1 MWVVVGEWK
10 MIGAQSGVYGHPGP
24 SWVLDPQK
32 AEDEEAQALDP
43 IKLPPGIQDKKRIV
57 DRKFIHRLTL
67 FCSPS
72 VGRDSREGRAA
83 ASGS

>member
-1 MWVVVGEWK
+1 

-43 IKLPPGIQDKKRIV
+43 IKLPPGFKTR
-57 DRKFIHRLTL
+57 
-67 FCSPS
+67 
-72 VGRDSREGRAA
+72 RELWTENSSTG
-83 ASGS
+83 